1 MIVDVTA
8 QPVTKSATA
17 SGNIVIPSVAVDES
31 EPVDPDEPVVIGNT
45 EEQTITI
52 SLPMSWT
59 EDGHADVIFSFE
71 FNNQMISVHY
81 PQENWHS
88 GRHTIL
94 LYYPIE
100 DVVPN
105 YTNTFNVYM
114 RCEGGTAFVDT
125 GMCIAS
131 ISGQSM
137 GASAAWDGR
146 IDIEEYVDLFRI
158 GDGSQVDR
166 LQVKAFTEKDMWEIK
181 ETVKR
186 FYSDVKSGRTGVS
199 GFAMPVDVPGSNS

>member
-1 MIVDVTA
+1 
-8 QPVTKSATA
+8 
-17 SGNIVIPSVAVDES
+17 
-31 EPVDPDEPVVIGNT
+31 
-45 EEQTITI
+45 
-52 SLPMSWT
+52 MSWQ

-71 FNNQMISVHY
+71 FNNQMIPVHY

-105 YTNTFNVYM
+105 YTNIFNVYM
-114 RCEGGTAFVDT
+114 RCVGGTAAVDT

-137 GASAAWDGR
+137 GA
-146 IDIEEYVDLFRI
+146 
-158 GDGSQVDR
+158 
-166 LQVKAFTEKDMWEIK
+166 
-181 ETVKR
+181 
-186 FYSDVKSGRTGVS
+186 
-199 GFAMPVDVPGSNS
+199 

>member
-1 MIVDVTA
+1 MNS
-8 QPVTKSATA
+8 K
-17 SGNIVIPSVAVDES
+17 
-31 EPVDPDEPVVIGNT
+31 
-45 EEQTITI
+45 
-52 SLPMSWT
+52 
-59 EDGHADVIFSFE
+59 
-71 FNNQMISVHY
+71 
-81 PQENWHS
+81 ENWHS

-105 YTNTFNVYM
+105 YTNIFNVYM
-114 RCEGGTAFVDT
+114 RCVGGTAAVDT

-158 GDGSQVDR
+158 GNGSQNGR
-166 LQVKAFTEKDMWEIK
+166 LQVKSFAEADEWEVK
-181 ETVKR
+181 ETMR
-186 FYSDVKSGRTGVS
+186 RYYSDVKNGRTAVGA
-199 GFAMPVDVPGSNS
+199 FAMVVDVPGSNA